1 MVGQVEVGDWSV
13 PTHHVGI
20 AEVGCSGGLGC
31 QLLSNY
37 SEVTVITVFWASDFG
52 YCLF

>member
-1 MVGQVEVGDWSV
+1 MMRDED
-13 PTHHVGI
+13 
-20 AEVGCSGGLGC
+20 EDEDDEELGC

>member
-1 MVGQVEVGDWSV
+1 MMMTVMTTMKMSNLALV
-13 PTHHVGI
+13 
-20 AEVGCSGGLGC
+20 LGC

-37 SEVTVITVFWASDFG
+37 SEVTVITVFCSSDFG